1 MSRRKPFHKKHPGKS
16 GHGAPNVNLGGSFWI
31 YGHHPVTAALG
42 NPKRRIK
49 RILATNQVATELP
62 AGTLPPSPALERIE
76 GLDLGALLPPGAV
89 HQGIAALVDPLPMI
103 DLGELLDQIPA
114 DSSAHLVVLD
124 QVTDPQNV
132 GAILRSASAFGAA
145 GLILTERHAA
155 PESGVLAKAASGAL
169 DHLDM
174 VRVVNL
180 ARAIEGLKQA
190 GFWCLGLAAE
200 GEMTLAE
207 AKPSG
212 RVALVLG
219 AEGSGLRRL
228 TREHC
233 DQLLRLPTSGPI
245 GQLNVSNAAAVALY
259 ELVRILAPDRPK
271 SIRLGT

>member
-1 MSRRKPFHKKHPGKS
+1 MSRRKPVHKKQPSKPTHATPTS
-16 GHGAPNVNLGGSFWI
+16 NLGGSFWI

-42 NPKRRIK
+42 NPKRRV
-49 RILATNQVATELP
+49 RRLLATSQVALELP
-62 AGTLPPSPALERIE
+62 ASALPVSQSLERIE
-76 GLDLGALLPPGAV
+76 GLDLNALLPPGAV
-89 HQGIAALVDPLPMI
+89 HQGLAALVDPLPMI
-103 DLGELLDQIPA
+103 DLGELLEDIPA
-114 DSSAHLVVLD
+114 DSPAHLVVLD

-132 GAILRSASAFGAA
+132 GAILRSASAFGAL
-145 GLILTERHAA
+145 GLVLTERHAA

-169 DHLDM
+169 DHLAM

-180 ARAIEGLKQA
+180 ARAIEALKQA

-207 AKPSG
+207 AKLAG
-212 RVALVLG
+212 RIALILG
-219 AEGSGLRRL
+219 AEGTGLRRL

-259 ELVRILAPDRPK
+259 ELVRGQAAR
-271 SIRLGT
+271 

>member
-1 MSRRKPFHKKHPGKS
+1 MPRRKPFHKKHPNKPAHAVLAGM
-16 GHGAPNVNLGGSFWI
+16 PGGSFWI

-42 NPKRRIK
+42 NPKRRI
-49 RILATNQVATELP
+49 RRLLATTQTAAELP
-62 AGTLPPSPALERIE
+62 ASTLPANPPLERIE
-76 GLDLGALLPPGAV
+76 GVDLSALLPPGAV
-89 HQGIAALVDPLPMI
+89 HQGLAALVDPLPMV
-103 DLGELLDQIPA
+103 DLGELLDDIPA
-114 DSSAHLVVLD
+114 DSPAHLIVLD

-145 GLILTERHAA
+145 GLVLTERHAA
-155 PESGVLAKAASGAL
+155 PESGALAKAASGAL
-169 DHLDM
+169 DHLAM

-180 ARAIEGLKQA
+180 ARAIEALKQA

-200 GEMTLAE
+200 GDMTLAE

-219 AEGSGLRRL
+219 AEGAGLRRL

-233 DQLLRLPTSGPI
+233 DQLLRLPTAGPV

-259 ELVRILAPDRPK
+259 ELVREQAAR
-271 SIRLGT
+271 

>member
-1 MSRRKPFHKKHPGKS
+1 MSRLKPFHKKHPNRS
-16 GHGAPNVNLGGSFWI
+16 GHTASAGAVGGSFWI

-42 NPKRRIK
+42 NPKRRV
-49 RILATNQVATELP
+49 RRLLATSHVAAELSPFALP
-62 AGTLPPSPALERIE
+62 AAPSLERIE
-76 GLDLGALLPPGAV
+76 GVDLSALLPPGAV
-89 HQGIAALVDPLPMI
+89 HQGLAALVDPLPMV
-103 DLGELLDQIPA
+103 DLGELLDDISA
-114 DSSAHLVVLD
+114 DAPAHLIVLD

-132 GAILRSASAFGAA
+132 GAILRSASAFGAV
-145 GLILTERHAA
+145 GLVLTERHAA

-169 DHLDM
+169 DHLAM

-180 ARAIEGLKQA
+180 ARAIEGLKRA

-212 RVALVLG
+212 RIALILG
-219 AEGSGLRRL
+219 AEGTGLRRL

-233 DQLLRLPTSGPI
+233 DQLLRLPTAGPI

-259 ELVRILAPDRPK
+259 ELVRGRAAR
-271 SIRLGT
+271 